1 MKNEKNVA
9 AGELT
14 LNDLLEIVGDA
25 VKAEKAPTPK
35 NLRENAGEP
44 VVKAMGGDCIAYPNG
59 YAVYSNT
66 AGTVVLWIPDC
77 LSFTYKFAQLG
88 AREKEYMD
96 DRIRVGGDVL
106 GEQPW
111 FMAVMV
117 RGDHQVEEN
126 SLNRKAD
133 RKGSNKNISLDHIT
147 EREEEEAGWHP
158 GGRFENPE
166 RAFIKKE
173 MLEMQLGRLTEMQ
186 REVFLLYHRE
196 GYTQSEIADILGI
209 SQPAVVHHLD
219 SADRKVRNWKNLF

>member
-14 LNDLLEIVGDA
+14 LNELLEIVGGA
-25 VKAEKAPTPK
+25 VKAEKTPTPK
-35 NLRENAGEP
+35 NLRKNAGEP

-59 YAVYSNT
+59 YAVYSNA

-96 DRIRVGGDVL
+96 DRIRVGGDVF

-133 RKGSNKNISLDHIT
+133 RKGSNRNISLDHIT
-147 EREEEEAGWHP
+147 EKEEEEAGWHP
-158 GGRFENPE
+158 GCRFENPE
-166 RAFIKKE
+166 RAYIKKE
-173 MLEMQLGRLTEMQ
+173 MLEVQLGKLTERQ

-196 GYTQSEIADILGI
+196 GYNQYEIADILGI
-209 SQPAVVHHLD
+209 TRQMVGHHLD
-219 SADRKVRNWKNLF
+219 NADRKIRRPETLF